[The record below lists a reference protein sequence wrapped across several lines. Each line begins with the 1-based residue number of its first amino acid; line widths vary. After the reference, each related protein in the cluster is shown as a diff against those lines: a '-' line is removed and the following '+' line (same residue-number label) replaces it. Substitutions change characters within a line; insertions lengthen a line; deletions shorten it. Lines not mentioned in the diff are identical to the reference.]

1 MVIRTSQQAATALQG
16 DRAISCPRLGILHLK
31 QLLRRRALLCLD
43 LEAQPQINLNG
54 AGAFAYVNRAIG
66 DGTLEVT
73 GDQMG
78 GGGLTFDIG
87 MSPVSAARKLAD
99 AFLSIRFGLA
109 LLIVLLVYS
118 GSFA

>member
-1 MVIRTSQQAATALQG
+1 
-16 DRAISCPRLGILHLK
+16 
-31 QLLRRRALLCLD
+31 
-43 LEAQPQINLNG
+43 
-54 AGAFAYVNRAIG
+54 
-66 DGTLEVT
+66 
-73 GDQMG
+73 MG